1 MKERMSGVENA
12 GGWVMEREEN
22 NIDANS
28 TQRTVYL
35 EFPYERNAKDTRI
48 DSKMHR
54 SKWHLEW
61 KSRPAVGG
69 VVYGIAET
77 VIFFTNF
84 GIPYNFWRNSNEF
97 FSETVCMISF
107 RKCTVGE
114 KKMSLLCLA
123 VTLRHMNRFWL
134 FLVEMLLRKS
144 TQPKDALFLI

>member
-54 SKWHLEW
+54 SK
-61 KSRPAVGG
+61 
-69 VVYGIAET
+69 
-77 VIFFTNF
+77 
-84 GIPYNFWRNSNEF
+84 
-97 FSETVCMISF
+97 
-107 RKCTVGE
+107 
-114 KKMSLLCLA
+114 
-123 VTLRHMNRFWL
+123 
-134 FLVEMLLRKS
+134 
-144 TQPKDALFLI
+144 